1 MTFIKTGQIK
11 WSTRHNGQR
20 SDAPLAHASDWSK
33 LGGAIR
39 YPMLENTAMKRF
51 TTSCSAVLLTFGLA
65 APVSADGM
73 LTTMPHGRYQCSLP
87 GDAAGPARILMPEAH
102 FRIASASSYRSPN
115 GRGVYI
121 MRGKELTFTRGPKN
135 GERYMRVG
143 ETALQKLEAD
153 GTLSRLLCNRVG
165 PKL

>member
-1 MTFIKTGQIK
+1 MRRLIAT
-11 WSTRHNGQR
+11 
-20 SDAPLAHASDWSK
+20 
-33 LGGAIR
+33 
-39 YPMLENTAMKRF
+39 
-51 TTSCSAVLLTFGLA
+51 CSAALIALGLA
-65 APVSADGM
+65 APVAADGM

-87 GDAAGPARILMPEAH
+87 GDAAGPARVLLPEAH

-135 GERYMRVG
+135 GERYVRVG

-153 GTLSRLLCNRVG
+153 GSLSRLLCNRVG
-165 PKL
+165 PKLER